1 MAKKSVVKLVQ
12 GNGTWTSKRDGKI
25 FYKYSVIME
34 NGDTGEYS
42 SVSETQDKFV
52 EGTEVEYEFIDGDFP
67 KIKPHYTYN
76 STQSGNYK
84 IDLEKDENIARA
96 VALKTAARFAIANKS
111 SLDDLFTIA
120 DRMNNYLTNSDTV
133 TKIDEEDPF

>member
-1 MAKKSVVKLVQ
+1 
-12 GNGTWTSKRDGKI
+12 
-25 FYKYSVIME
+25 ME

-120 DRMNNYLTNSDTV
+120 DKMNDYLTNSDTV
-133 TKIDEEDPF
+133 AKIDEEDPF